1 MTSLLALDASSSA
14 CSVAL
19 WMDGNVIGRV
29 EHAPRGHTRRLMPM
43 IDALLDE
50 AGIARGSLDAIAYG
64 HGPGSF
70 TGIRIAAGVAQG
82 IAYGLERPLLG
93 ISTLRALALSAWC
106 GDGAGLVM
114 PALDA
119 RLGELYVALYQVDQ
133 GRPEVLMADSV
144 MAPEALKLPSC
155 QPWSI
160 TMIGSGVSLKD
171 RLSDEVRECVGATL
185 EHREPEACDIVQL
198 AAMDF
203 ASGLITSPQEAL
215 PIYLRDQVVS
225 SKR

>member
-19 WMDGNVIGRV
+19 WMDGNVISRV

-43 IDALLDE
+43 IDSLLKE
-50 AGIARGSLDAIAYG
+50 AGMTRASLDAIAYG

-82 IAYGLERPLLG
+82 IAYALERPLLG
-93 ISTLRALALSAWC
+93 ISTLRALAQGAWQR
-106 GDGAGLVM
+106 DGAELVM

-119 RLGELYVALYQVDQ
+119 RLGELYVGLYRAGKDPLETV
-133 GRPEVLMADSV
+133 MADAV
-144 MAPEALKLPSC
+144 LAPEALALPAC
-155 QPWSI
+155 EPGSI
-160 TMIGSGVSLKD
+160 TMIGSGVSLMD
-171 RLSDEVRECVGATL
+171 RLSSEIRQYVGTTFGD
-185 EHREPEACDIVQL
+185 REPEARDIVQL
-198 AAMDF
+198 AAMDL
-203 ASGLITSPQEAL
+203 ASGVSTSPEQAL

>member
-50 AGIARGSLDAIAYG
+50 ADIARTSLDAIAYG

-93 ISTLRALALSAWC
+93 ISTLRALAQGAWQR
-106 GDGAGLVM
+106 DGASLVM

-119 RLGELYVALYQVDQ
+119 RLGELYVALYQAEQ
-133 GRPEVLMADSV
+133 GRLEAVMADGV
-144 MAPEALKLPSC
+144 VAPEALVLPSC
-155 QPWSI
+155 QPGSI
-160 TMIGSGVSLKD
+160 TMIGSGVTLLD
-171 RLSDEVRECVGATL
+171 RLPSGIQEYVGTTL
-185 EHREPEACDIVQL
+185 EDREPEACDIVQL

-203 ASGLITSPQEAL
+203 ASGLITSPQQAL

>member
-50 AGIARGSLDAIAYG
+50 AGIARTSLDAIAYG
-64 HGPGSF
+64 HGPGAF
-70 TGIRIAAGVAQG
+70 TGIRIAAGAAQG
-82 IAYGLERPLLG
+82 IAYGLGCPLLG
-93 ISTLRALALSAWC
+93 VSTLRALAHNAWQR
-106 GDGAGLVM
+106 DGASLVM
-114 PALDA
+114 PVLDA
-119 RLGELYVALYQVDQ
+119 RLGELYVALYRVEQ
-133 GRPEVLMADSV
+133 GRLEAVMADSV
-144 MAPEALKLPSC
+144 MAPESLELASC
-155 QPWSI
+155 SPGSI
-160 TMIGSGVSLKD
+160 TMIGSGVALMD
-171 RLSDEVRECVGATL
+171 RLSSEVRTYVGATL
-185 EHREPEACDIVQL
+185 EHREPEARDIAQL

-215 PIYLRDQVVS
+215 PVYLRDQVVS

>member
-19 WMDGNVIGRV
+19 WMDGNVISRV

-50 AGIARGSLDAIAYG
+50 AGIARSALDAIAYG
-64 HGPGSF
+64 HGPGAF

-93 ISTLRALALSAWC
+93 ISTLRALAQGAWQR
-106 GDGAGLVM
+106 DGAGLIM

-119 RLGELYVALYQVDQ
+119 RLGELYVALYQGGQ
-133 GRPEVLMADSV
+133 GQLDTVMADAV
-144 MAPEALKLPSC
+144 MAPEALALPSC
-155 QPWSI
+155 QPGSV
-160 TMIGSGVSLKD
+160 TMIGSGVALRD
-171 RLSDEVRECVGATL
+171 RLSFEVRECVGTTL
-185 EHREPEACDIVQL
+185 EGREPEARDIVQL
-198 AAMDF
+198 AAIDF
-203 ASGLITSPQEAL
+203 ASGLITSPQQAL

>member
-19 WMDGNVIGRV
+19 WMDGDVMGRV

-43 IDALLDE
+43 IDALLAE
-50 AGIARGSLDAIAYG
+50 AGIARESIDALAYG

-70 TGIRIAAGVAQG
+70 TGIRIAAGAAQG
-82 IAYGLERPLLG
+82 IAYALERPLLG
-93 ISTLRALALSAWC
+93 ISTLRALALSAWHR
-106 GDGAGLVM
+106 DGATLVM

-119 RLGELYVALYQVDQ
+119 RLGELYVALYQVEQ
-133 GRPEVLMADSV
+133 GHPQALVSDSV
-144 MAPEALKLPSC
+144 MAPEQLVLPSC
-155 QPWSI
+155 APGSI
-160 TMIGSGVSLKD
+160 TMIGSGVTLLD
-171 RLSDEVRECVGATL
+171 RLSSEVREHVGPTL
-185 EHREPEACDIVQL
+185 EDREPEACDIVQL

-203 ASGLITSPQEAL
+203 ASGLITSPQKAL

>member
-19 WMDGNVIGRV
+19 WRDGNVISRV

-43 IDALLDE
+43 IDALLEE
-50 AGIARGSLDAIAYG
+50 AGMARASLDAIAYG

-82 IAYGLERPLLG
+82 IAYGLARPLLG
-93 ISTLRALALSAWC
+93 ISTLRALAQGAWQR
-106 GDGAGLVM
+106 DGAGVVM

-119 RLGELYVALYQVDQ
+119 RLGELYVGLYQGGSEGLETV
-133 GRPEVLMADSV
+133 MADAV
-144 MAPEALKLPSC
+144 MTPETLALPAC
-155 QPWSI
+155 EPGAI
-160 TMIGSGVSLKD
+160 TMVGSGVALMD
-171 RLSDEVRECVGATL
+171 RLPSGVRECVGTTL
-185 EHREPEACDIVQL
+185 GDREPEAGDIVQL

-203 ASGLITSPQEAL
+203 AAGLITSPQQAL

>member
-19 WMDGNVIGRV
+19 WMDGHVISRV

-50 AGIARGSLDAIAYG
+50 AGIARTSLDAIAYG

-82 IAYGLERPLLG
+82 IAYGLGCPLLG
-93 ISTLRALALSAWC
+93 VSTLRALARSAC
-106 GDGAGLVM
+106 QRDGASLVM

-119 RLGELYVALYQVDQ
+119 RLGELYVALYQVEQ
-133 GRPEVLMADSV
+133 GQLKAVLDDAV
-144 MAPEALKLPSC
+144 MAPGALVLPSC
-155 QPWSI
+155 TPGSI
-160 TMIGSGVSLKD
+160 TMIGSGVALMDGLSLD
-171 RLSDEVRECVGATL
+171 VRECIGTSI
-185 EHREPEACDIVQL
+185 ESRDPEACDIAQL
-198 AAMDF
+198 AAMDL

>member
-50 AGIARGSLDAIAYG
+50 AGMARTSLDAIAYG
-64 HGPGSF
+64 HGPGAF

-82 IAYGLERPLLG
+82 IAYGLGCPLLG
-93 ISTLRALALSAWC
+93 VSTLRALAQGGWQR
-106 GDGAGLVM
+106 DGASLIM

-119 RLGELYVALYQVDQ
+119 RLGELYVALYRVEQ
-133 GRPEVLMADSV
+133 GRLETVMADGV
-144 MAPEALKLPSC
+144 MAPEALVLPSC
-155 QPWSI
+155 PPGSV
-160 TMIGSGVSLKD
+160 TMIGSGITLLDK
-171 RLSDEVRECVGATL
+171 LSPAVREYVGTTL
-185 EHREPEACDIVQL
+185 EHREPEACDIAQL